1 MALSISESKHNHNLS
16 NQSNSNN
23 KDMKKLLPLV
33 PLLFIGLN
41 LQAQYY
47 KNSVGIRTGYTSAVT
62 YKHFFENEQ
71 SIEVLASGR
80 NNGFQATTLYQ
91 FNKPM
96 PIGFNDRFYA
106 YYGIGASAGYERF
119 STRLTD
125 VNSPTPPFTF
135 DRQTYFTMG
144 INTILGVEYR
154 WLSIP
159 MTIGLDIKPLFQFI
173 GMQYTETHFW
183 DVGLSAKYVF

>member
-1 MALSISESKHNHNLS
+1 MQKC
-16 NQSNSNN
+16 
-23 KDMKKLLPLV
+23 LLIV
-33 PLLFIGLN
+33 PILFIGLN

-47 KNSVGIRTGYTSAVT
+47 KKSVGIRTGYTSAVT
-62 YKHFFENEQ
+62 YKYFFENEQ
-71 SIEVLASGR
+71 AIEVLASGR
-80 NNGFQATTLYQ
+80 NNGFQVAALYQ

-96 PIGFNDRFYA
+96 SISFNDRFYA
-106 YYGIGASAGYERF
+106 YYGVGASVGYEKF
-119 STRLTD
+119 STRIAD
-125 VNSPTPPFTF
+125 VNSTIPAFTF
-135 DRQTYFTMG
+135 DQQTYFTMG

-154 WLSIP
+154 WLTIP